1 MIKIAEITR
10 ETNSSKK
17 GKEATDAVLL
27 LNWNYIYFKN
37 RIKKYTSDS
46 SKDRPFF

>member
-10 ETNSSKK
+10 ETNSIKK
-17 GKEATDAVLL
+17 GKEADNAVMIF
-27 LNWNYIYFKN
+27 NENYINFKN

-46 SKDRPFF
+46 SKD